1 MMWNRVF
8 PAISVNKDGTVNS
21 DCSPN
26 RCELLS
32 PKGILEEGEYLLSNS
47 QNCSHSLWWGPRKGS
62 SGCENRR
69 LALDR
74 WAAYERNG
82 FSKPRLLHLAIH
94 RKSLNSLTSD
104 ICFFLINNLLMF
116 RLPSPCCKLLYNL
129 TPPPAPQ
136 NRSLRVTWNAIS
148 WVWSPKNSHQ
158 IKHNSPLLGC
168 EYFFL
173 NSTTSW
179 KHWISP
185 YSAALFF
192 FFFLHSFL
200 DVDLCGL
207 RWLHPLGIEN
217 CLLLKQRKYPTDWF
231 FAVSDS
237 ESFPGS

>member
-168 EYFFL
+168 EYFF
-173 NSTTSW
+173 
-179 KHWISP
+179 
-185 YSAALFF
+185 
-192 FFFLHSFL
+192 
-200 DVDLCGL
+200 
-207 RWLHPLGIEN
+207 
-217 CLLLKQRKYPTDWF
+217 
-231 FAVSDS
+231 
-237 ESFPGS
+237 